1 VAEQLQ
7 LADTIVAIATAPGEA
22 AIAVV
27 RLSGPRSREILEAI
41 FRPSGKRPARPWT
54 MRHGWVVDP
63 LGDRPIDEALAG
75 FMPGPHSYTAED
87 VVEIHCHG
95 GRLAPGAVRDVAMAA
110 GARPAEPG
118 ELTLRAFLN
127 GRLDLAQAE
136 SVLDVIQARTS
147 QAQRLALAGLAGRL
161 SSRISALRE
170 ELVEV
175 RAHLEA
181 SLDFSEEDLPLRD
194 VSPDVERAR
203 AAVGE
208 LLAGADRGIVV
219 RQGVRTAIVG
229 RPNVG
234 KSSLLNALLRA
245 DRAIV
250 TDIPGTTRDTVEETA
265 DLGGVPFW
273 LIDTAGLRETR
284 DAVER
289 IGVERSRAALASAAL
304 VVLVLDRSEP
314 LAGEDRRLGVE
325 IQDRPQVVGLNQ
337 TDLPAVL
344 RLADAQRLAPGAEMV
359 QLSARTGDG
368 LADLEQAMLLVAVGP
383 SEGQDLAVA
392 SPHQKD
398 ALLRARAA
406 LDQAAAALRD
416 GAPPDVLAGE
426 VAIAVRA
433 LGEITGQDAT
443 EDLLD
448 AIFSR
453 FCIGK

>member
-1 VAEQLQ
+1 M
-7 LADTIVAIATAPGEA
+7 ADTIVAIATAPGEA

-27 RLSGPRSREILEAI
+27 RLSGPRSREILETI
-41 FRPSGKRPARPWT
+41 FRPSGKAPRRPWT
-54 MRHGWVVDP
+54 MVHGWVVDP
-63 LGDRPIDEALAG
+63 FRDRPIDEALAVY
-75 FMPGPHSYTAED
+75 MPGPHSYTAED

-95 GRLAPGAVRDVAMAA
+95 GRLVPRAVMELALTV
-110 GARPAEPG
+110 GARPAQPG

-136 SVLDVIQARTS
+136 SVLDVIKARTD

-194 VSPDVERAR
+194 VSPGVERAR

-273 LIDTAGLRETR
+273 LIDTAGLRETL

-289 IGVERSRAALASAAL
+289 VGVERSRAALASAAL

-314 LAGEDRRLGVE
+314 LAAEDRRLAEE
-325 IQDRPQVVGLNQ
+325 IQDRPVVVAINKM
-337 TDLPAVL
+337 DLPGVIPLGEAL
-344 RLADAQRLAPGAEMV
+344 RLIPGAEAIE
-359 QLSARTGDG
+359 LSARTGEG
-368 LADLEQAMLLVAVGP
+368 LADLEQAMLRTAVGP
-383 SEGQDLAVA
+383 LEGQDLAVA
-392 SPHQKD
+392 SPRQKD

-406 LDQAAAALRD
+406 LDQAVVALRD
-416 GAPPDVLAGE
+416 GTPPDVLAGE